1 MTNIEIALKGW
12 DKKSS
17 DDIADI
23 YELYC
28 SDDLFTSKLISF
40 LDNIDYQTACS
51 WLLKHHFES
60 KGEQSVDV
68 SSKIYTK
75 VVYLKDWQSRLL
87 VLQSMSALPIDD
99 KSVKSVEFFIR
110 DCLADT
116 NKFVRAWAYN
126 GFYLLAKQH
135 PKFVDEAIQFL
146 NLGMT
151 DEPSSVKVRIR
162 KCLEQGF

>member
-1 MTNIEIALKGW
+1 MTKVEIALKGW

-17 DDIADI
+17 DDITDI
-23 YELYC
+23 YQLYC
-28 SDDLFTSKLISF
+28 SDDLLTTKLISF
-40 LDNIDYQTACS
+40 LDNEDCQTAAS
-51 WLLKHHFES
+51 WLLKHHFEI
-60 KGEQSVDV
+60 KGEQSTDV
-68 SSKIYTK
+68 SSSIYTK
-75 VVYLKDWQSRLL
+75 AYNLDQWQSRLHI
-87 VLQSMSALPIDD
+87 LQSMHLLPIDD
-99 KSVKSVEFFIR
+99 KSVIKIEAFVR

-135 PKFVDEAIQFL
+135 HQFQDDAIQFL
-146 NLGMT
+146 NLGMN

>member
-1 MTNIEIALKGW
+1 MTNIEIALKSW

-23 YELYC
+23 YQCYC
-28 SDDLFTSKLISF
+28 SDDLLTIKLISY
-40 LDNIDYQTACS
+40 LDNVECQTAAA
-51 WLLKHHFES
+51 WLIKHHIEI
-60 KGEQSVDV
+60 KGEQSLAL
-68 SSKIYTK
+68 SSEIYNRA
-75 VVYLKDWQSRLL
+75 VYLIDWQSRLL
-87 VLQSMSALPIDD
+87 ILQSMHLLPIEG
-99 KSVKSVEFFIR
+99 KSVKRAEAFVR

-126 GFYLLAKQH
+126 AFYLLAKQH
-135 PKFVDEAIQFL
+135 PKFQDEAIQFL
-146 NLGMT
+146 NLGIT